1 MYPEFQ
7 QLSQSKQESF
17 WKNNVA
23 NATALTVA
31 KMEYSENGNDQA
43 FFLMGDNDWRT
54 WTSKFIQDHYIKD
67 RPLKKIM
74 LPIVN
79 KDIKLI
85 SPELCKNYE
94 KLVNHIGVFTH
105 HPETFKLFVMILLF
119 SDSENFPSLKILQKC
134 FLRIIQRRHQAFSHI
149 EENGSAEDI
158 LNKFYSSISAVK
170 ELAEIVQQYNL

>member
-1 MYPEFQ
+1 MVCFDHTEF
-7 QLSQSKQESF
+7 EC
-17 WKNNVA
+17 A
-23 NATALTVA
+23 
-31 KMEYSENGNDQA
+31 ENGNDQA
-43 FFLMGDNDWRT
+43 FFLMGDNDRIT
-54 WTSKFIQDHYIKD
+54 WTSKYIQDHYIKD
-67 RPLKKIM
+67 RPLKKII

-105 HPETFKLFVMILLF
+105 HPETFKLFAMILLF
-119 SDSENFPSLKILQKC
+119 SDSENTSNLNILHNC
-134 FLRIIQRRHQAFSHI
+134 FLCIIQRRHQAFRHI

-170 ELAEIVQQYNL
+170 ELASILPSAVKSAGLLVKSPT